1 MSIFDKLRKLSLLLI
16 EDDEWIRDSLRLFFE
31 SEGCNITTLET
42 AEEGLNLI
50 KNKHFDVII
59 TDFRLPDIDGIE
71 FVKRLSPKQTD
82 SIKILITAYG
92 DKGVRSRASNAGIF
106 EVIAK
111 PFNSDAIEKS
121 LRRLINK
128 IEKALFYQ
136 RTRSLD

>member
-1 MSIFDKLRKLSLLLI
+1 VNLFDKLRKLNLLLI

-31 SEGCNITTLET
+31 SEGCNIITLET

-50 KNKHFDVII
+50 KNKYFDVII
-59 TDFRLPDIDGIE
+59 TDFRLPGIDGIE
-71 FVKRLSPKQTD
+71 FVERLSSKQTD

-92 DKGVRSRASNAGIF
+92 DKSVRSRASNAGIQ

-111 PFNSDAIEKS
+111 PFNSEVIEKS

-128 IEKALFYQ
+128 TETTRFYQ
-136 RTRSLD
+136 